1 MEDPRHG
8 GAIDRE
14 PQLSPEIG
22 VIPESSVTSGDLTSS
37 PQPAGS
43 LPPVQ
48 IESLGPYKL
57 LRKLGEG
64 GMGQVWLAEQ
74 TSPVRR
80 QVAVKLIKGG
90 WYDAEVTRRFESERQ
105 TLAIMDHPAI
115 AKVFDAGTTSQ
126 GQPYFVMEYVPGL
139 PITEYCDQ
147 KGLKTQE
154 RLELFI
160 KTCEGVQHAHQKAII
175 HRDLKP
181 SNILVTEVD
190 GKPIPR
196 IIDFG
201 IAKATSP
208 SSADAETLLTGVGSL
223 LGTPDYMSP
232 EQADRSNTDIDTR
245 TDVYSLGVILYE
257 ILTGCLPFAQKEKL
271 SLEQR
276 LRQLREQEP
285 PTPSARVARETKSQT
300 TAVQMRQT
308 TPKQLVS
315 LLKGD
320 LDWITMKALEKE
332 RSRRYGAPSELA
344 ADIGRCLANEP
355 IVARPASTSYRIG
368 KYVQRHRL
376 GVAVVAGMA
385 VLLAAFAVV
394 EALQLRRTTR
404 ERDRANRV
412 TEFMTGMFRISDPSQ
427 SRGNDIRAREILDKA
442 STQIDTGL
450 VKDPELQAQMM
461 MVMSDVYGSLGLYPQ
476 AESLVRRAIDIRKRV
491 LGADKQDTLK
501 SQASLALI
509 LDQESR
515 YSEAEKIARE
525 TLDARRRTLG
535 PEDRD
540 TLDSMRKLGLILADE
555 GRYAEAER
563 LNREVLESA
572 RNKLGPQDDL
582 TMSAATNLA
591 IDLAYQD
598 KYPEAEKAFR
608 EVLEMRRN
616 ARGADNPLTL
626 NAMNNLASILLE
638 EEKYT
643 DAEKLYREALEA
655 KVRVLGPEHPD
666 TLLEMG
672 NLALAL
678 SNEKRYTEAEK
689 LFRETL
695 EIKRKKLGPEHRSTV
710 VTQGNLAD
718 VLVAEAK
725 YPEAEQLLRQDLEIE
740 SKTLGREHSDTLAT
754 MDSLG
759 DLLTREGHYAEA
771 DKLLHETYDTR
782 RRVLGRE
789 HLDTAET
796 AESLAKLDALEG
808 RRDEALAMLSEAVD
822 HGLAPGKK
830 QALST
835 EPELKSLHGDPRF
848 EALVARAGGS
858 AEVTKTQ

>member
-1 MEDPRHG
+1 MEKSGHD
-8 GAIDRE
+8 GASDKS
-14 PQLSPEIG
+14 QLPSEIG
-22 VIPESSVTSGDLTSS
+22 ITLGSPTEGDQTSIPE
-37 PQPAGS
+37 PAGS
-43 LPPVQ
+43 GSPAQ

-57 LRKLGEG
+57 LSKLGEG

-90 WYDAEVTRRFESERQ
+90 WYDADVTRRFESERQ
-105 TLAIMDHPAI
+105 ALAIMDHPAI
-115 AKVFDAGTTSQ
+115 AKVFDAGTTLA

-139 PITEYCDQ
+139 PITQYCDQ
-147 KGLKTQE
+147 KGLDTRE

-190 GKPIPR
+190 GKPVPR

-208 SSADAETLLTGVGSL
+208 DSADAETLLTGVGSL

-232 EQADRSNTDIDTR
+232 EQADRFNADIDTR

-276 LRQLREQEP
+276 LRQIRELDP
-285 PTPSARVARETKSQT
+285 LTPSARVAKETKAQT
-300 TAVQMRQT
+300 TTGQTRQT

-315 LLKGD
+315 QLKGD
-320 LDWITMKALEKE
+320 LDWITMKALEKD

-344 ADIGRCLANEP
+344 ADIGRYLTNEP
-355 IVARPASTSYRIG
+355 IVARPASAGYRIG
-368 KYVQRHRL
+368 KYIQRHRL
-376 GVAVVAGMA
+376 GVGVAAGMV

-394 EALQLRRTTR
+394 QALQLRRITR
-404 ERDRANRV
+404 ERDRANRI
-412 TEFMTGMFRISDPSQ
+412 TEFMTAMFKVSNPSQ

-450 VKDPELQAQMM
+450 AKDPELQAQMM
-461 MVMSDVYGSLGLYPQ
+461 QVMGDVYFSLGLYPQ

-491 LGADKQDTLK
+491 LGQNNQDTLK
-501 SQASLALI
+501 SQASLTLL

-515 YSEAEKIARE
+515 YPEAEKIGRE

-540 TLDSMRKLGLILADE
+540 TLDSMRKLGMILADE
-555 GRYAEAER
+555 GRYAEAEK
-563 LNREVLESA
+563 LNRTLLDSA
-572 RNKLGPQDDL
+572 RSKLGPQDDL
-582 TMSAATNLA
+582 TASAATNLA

-616 ARGADNPLTL
+616 ALGADEPVTL

-678 SNEKRYTEAEK
+678 ANEKRYAEAES

-695 EIKRKKLGPEHRSTV
+695 DVKRKRLGPEHRSTL

-718 VLVAEAK
+718 VLVQEGK
-725 YPEAEQLLRQDLEIE
+725 YAEAEQLLRADVEIE
-740 SKTLGREHSDTLAT
+740 SRTLGREHSDTLSSMQT
-754 MDSLG
+754 FG
-759 DLLTREGHYAEA
+759 ELLTREGHYPEAE
-771 DKLLHETYDTR
+771 KVLLETYETR
-782 RRVLGRE
+782 RRVLGRD
-789 HLDTAET
+789 HLDTAG
-796 AESLAKLDALEG
+796 AAYSLAQLYALEG
-808 RRDEALAMLSEAVD
+808 ARDEAFAQLREAVE
-822 HGLAPGKK
+822 HGLPPSKDRE
-830 QALST
+830 LST
-835 EPELKSLHGDPRF
+835 NTELKSLHGDPRF
-848 EALVARAGGS
+848 DTLVAD
-858 AEVTKTQ
+858 AEKHATSPTVAQ